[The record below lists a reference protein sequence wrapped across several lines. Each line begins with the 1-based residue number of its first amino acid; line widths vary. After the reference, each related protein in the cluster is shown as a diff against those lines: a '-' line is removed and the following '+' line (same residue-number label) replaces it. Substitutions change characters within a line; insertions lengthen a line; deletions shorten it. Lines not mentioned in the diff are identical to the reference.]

1 MIFLHINEK
10 KPTEM
15 TLDELADFF
24 TQNIFMKFMDSG
36 RSGLR
41 EGVIDLIDN
50 VCQRSI
56 DLAKTTKVRTARKE
70 KFEGVF
76 IKDIINEY
84 LMEITD
90 GFILGGTGGIRHSVL
105 RAFVDNRFYS

>member
-10 KPTEM
+10 KLTEM
-15 TLDELADFF
+15 SLDELADFF
-24 TQNIFMKFMDSG
+24 TRNIFLKFMDSG
-36 RSGLR
+36 RVGLR
-41 EGVIDLIDN
+41 AGVVDLIDN

-56 DLAKTTKVRTARKE
+56 DLAKTAKAKAARNE
-70 KFEGVF
+70 KLEGVF
-76 IKDIINEY
+76 IKDIVNEY
-84 LMEITD
+84 LMETTD